1 MRLRLSPV
9 FSALTFLCFF
19 TLFGQPAARAQQPV
33 SVDPYE
39 VLYGKRLTLPR
50 REPPP
55 DALRPPAQ
63 AVALVQARTD
73 TLLARL
79 STLSATFGANSPKPS
94 VQKFSNDLRK
104 EHAEILALRDGG
116 KPFAAWWKT
125 TQFFLFSE
133 FLFGFMEAILKEV
146 VQNEAGGQGS
156 LSRLPELRAKLDTF
170 RARILLVR
178 PNSPGV
184 ALAVLDAQADW
195 VDMTTLLDLVQ
206 NQPALLYTLFDP
218 MQLDIKPAQR
228 EQFIRWVV
236 EPILS
241 PVVQWWIDE
250 AELRLQ
256 VSQADA
262 VTQPLRIEERSL
274 RELSRAYAEAAAVN
288 LKLLD
293 LRAQGRVLPK
303 RDSDDEMMGR
313 IVYFMLAQ
321 RISYAQSHRDEAGLD
336 AALTLLGTSFSAY
349 RDSLYLHTAFEV
361 ATAPVLWGDE
371 VRDTPEKARAA
382 TRSTLLSEE
391 SLRARQAAALDRI
404 AVRVIPSPVILATQ
418 IGTELSDGATD
429 DQERALSKFIDAVAM
444 GQLAVAITAPLP
456 GSASGEAGEAR
467 TGVSADEQAAA
478 ITACIQQLEEDPEN
492 LRWAGGFAFSKN
504 WPLVGEALREQVRA
518 AIFDTCTR
526 ARFLSGDMKTYFK
539 QVFRNAYVDWWR
551 EVKVRERAAPQLTQT
566 CDSGT
571 AEQEEALIG
580 QEVCSLRR
588 QAMGKLSADERQVI
602 LWHHQEGLSYQDI
615 GARLGTSAEAA
626 RKRVERA
633 QGRVRELYK
642 ELARERDP
650 ISVRLPRPELPVGPG
665 PAWALPDVHGHT
677 RLAVLRAGLRRESA
691 PLSFF

>member
-1 MRLRLSPV
+1 MRLRFCPV

-19 TLFGQPAARAQQPV
+19 ILFGHPAARAQQPV

-39 VLYGKRLTLPR
+39 VLYGKRLALPR

-55 DALRPPAQ
+55 DALKPPAQ

-73 TLLARL
+73 VLLARL
-79 STLSATFGANSPKPS
+79 STLTATFASNSPKPS
-94 VQKFSNDLRK
+94 VQKFSDDLRK

-125 TQFFLFSE
+125 TQYFLLSE
-133 FLFGFMEAILKEV
+133 FLFGFVEAIVKEV

-228 EQFIRWVV
+228 EQFIRWGV
-236 EPILS
+236 EPILL

-274 RELSRAYAEAAAVN
+274 RELARAYAEAAAVN

-293 LRAQGRVLPK
+293 LRAQGRILPK

-321 RISYAQSHRDEAGLD
+321 RIGYAQSHRDEAGLD

-349 RDSLYLHTAFEV
+349 RNSLYLHTAFEV

-382 TRSTLLSEE
+382 TRNTLLSEE
-391 SLRARQAAALDRI
+391 SLRARQAAALNRI
-404 AVRVIPSPVILATQ
+404 SVRVVPSPVILATQ

-429 DQERALSKFIDAVAM
+429 DQELALSKFIDAVAM

-467 TGVSADEQAAA
+467 TGINPEEQAAA
-478 ITACIQQLEEDPEN
+478 IAACIQQLEDPET
-492 LRWAGGFAFSKN
+492 LRWAGGFAYSKN
-504 WPLVGEALREQVRA
+504 WLVGEALREQVRA

-526 ARFLSGDMKTYFK
+526 ARFLSGDMRTYFK

-633 QGRVRELYK
+633 QDRVREIYK

-650 ISVRLPRPELPVGPG
+650 ISVRLPRPALPVGPG
-665 PAWALPDVHGHT
+665 PAWALPHVQRHT
-677 RLAVLRAGLRRESA
+677 RMAFFQAGFRRESA
-691 PLSFF
+691 PMSFF